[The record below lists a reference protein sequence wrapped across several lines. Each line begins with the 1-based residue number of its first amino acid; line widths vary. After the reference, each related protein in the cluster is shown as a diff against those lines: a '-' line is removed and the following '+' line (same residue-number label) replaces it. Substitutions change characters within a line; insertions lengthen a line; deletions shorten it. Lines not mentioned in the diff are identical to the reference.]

1 VCTELSQRTG
11 LPWDF
16 LASARQMQRLHREH
30 DRALA
35 LPVLAGA

>member
-1 VCTELSQRTG
+1 MCTEAIPQAG

-16 LASARQMQRLHREH
+16 LASERQMQRLHREH

-35 LPVLAGA
+35 VPVLAAS